1 MVMKVN
7 NKVLVKIY
15 IPVME
20 MQFDVWLPISRNVSK
35 IIVLLVK
42 AINEFSGGVYKPTN
56 MPTLYEKN
64 TAKEYN
70 INASVKDNNIK
81 NGTEIVLI

>member
-1 MVMKVN
+1 MITM
-7 NKVLVKIY
+7 NKVLVKLYVPIL
-15 IPVME
+15 E

-42 AINEFSGGVYKPTN
+42 AINEFSGGYYKPSY
-56 MPTLYEKN
+56 MPMLYDKI
-64 TAKEYN
+64 TAKSYD
-70 INASVKDNNIK
+70 INLSVKDNNIR

>member
-1 MVMKVN
+1 MMVKRM
-7 NKVLVKIY
+7 NKVLVKLY
-15 IPVME
+15 IPIME
-20 MQFDVWLPISRNVSK
+20 MQFDVWLPINRNISK
-35 IIVLLVK
+35 VIILLVK
-42 AINEFSGGVYKPTN
+42 AINEFSGGVYKPKF
-56 MPTLYEKN
+56 MPILYDKN